1 MGTVINFKGY
11 TGEIDMININN
22 IANYLLNKESMS
34 NKKLQKICY
43 YAYAWY
49 LTMYDDYLFTD
60 GGFEAWV
67 HGPVNRELYDRFKGY
82 GWQNIP
88 KNENKENL
96 SSEIEEF
103 VGMIYDN
110 FYMHTA
116 DELEAMTHAERPWID
131 ARKGLGKNETSVN
144 RIDDNVIKAFYRSLS
159 EGAQV
164 E

>member
-11 TGEIDMININN
+11 TGENDMININN
-22 IANYLLNKESMS
+22 IADYFLNKESMS
-34 NKKLQKICY
+34 NKKLQKMCY
-43 YAYAWY
+43 YAYSWY
-49 LTMYDDYLFTD
+49 LTMYDNHLFTD
-60 GGFEAWV
+60 GGFQAWV
-67 HGPVNRELYDRFKGY
+67 HGPVNRVLYDRFKGY

-88 KNENKENL
+88 NPGNKEKL
-96 SSEIEEF
+96 PSDIEEF
-103 VGMIYDN
+103 MCIIYDN

-131 ARKGLGKNETSVN
+131 ARKGLGKNETSN
-144 RIDDNVIKAFYRSLS
+144 NIIDDNVIKAFYKSLS